1 MLKFTDALPRK
12 SHKHTIFTPCQG
24 TQVSPSTSPLGPLWA
39 HASQVDSQ
47 VKSLEGISLN
57 NRYKLKKKEICK
69 KKKTKNVWWC
79 RQHIMVPGNARPTW
93 RVNSVLEL
101 DTVWVTES
109 TRTVVPNL
117 SASETSFVEGVCF
130 WDVHFIS
137 ILIMSPPPQII
148 RH

>member
-24 TQVSPSTSPLGPLWA
+24 TQVFPSTSPLGPLWA

-69 KKKTKNVWWC
+69 KKKKCVMMQATYNGTRECTSNVE
-79 RQHIMVPGNARPTW
+79 
-93 RVNSVLEL
+93 SEL
-101 DTVWVTES
+101 CVGAGHC
-109 TRTVVPNL
+109 L
-117 SASETSFVEGVCF
+117 S
-130 WDVHFIS
+130 DRIN
-137 ILIMSPPPQII
+137 
-148 RH
+148 